1 MDFFIIFGV
10 IVLIILAILDL
21 VVGVG
26 NDAVNFLNSAIG
38 SRVASFKRI
47 MIVASIGI
55 FIGALS
61 SAGMMEI
68 AREGIFNP
76 EYFSLNEVLII
87 FLAVMISDVILLD
100 FFNTLGLPTS
110 TTVSILFELLGAAF
124 IVSCFKV
131 LSNNDPMNFL
141 FNINDVTNNIIIGYL
156 NWSKT
161 IQIISGIFLSIFIS
175 FTSGILIMFLSRLL
189 FGYQFRK
196 KMKLVGIL
204 WASLAMLSMS
214 YFMIYK
220 GLKSSYDTKKISK
233 QELIQYSKVINPKDS
248 IVLDDLVVIQDNNGI
263 VHKFEKKIEKNG
275 TIKYEIFF
283 GSKNIQ
289 EMVTYIKDHFIFIFS
304 FVFVFWFV
312 LFFILENYINFNT
325 NKIVVL
331 FGTFSLA
338 MAFAGNDLVNFIG
351 VPLAGWQSYVMFETA
366 NAASG
371 GVLNPN
377 NYQMIGL
384 KFPIQTPYFYLIIS
398 GLIMILTL
406 WFSKKARSVTETEVK
421 LGSNEEN
428 EEKFKA
434 NSFARFFVW
443 FSFKLIKIVKNIC
456 PNRFL
461 KLVEKQFKPIDLELK
476 EDQPAFDLIRA
487 SVNLTVASLLIA
499 LATSYKLPLSTTFV
513 SFMVAMGASLA
524 DRAWGRETAVYRVS
538 GVLHVIAGWLLTAL
552 IAFLIA
558 GLFALILIFLKL
570 KGLILLLFILVAT
583 IFYSSY
589 KHRIHRIANEKRKQD
604 IENMDATTKEIVLQ
618 KSAQDFLVSL
628 REIQKSYNLFLN
640 GLISENN
647 QKIKEGIKLYN
658 LVNENFSNIKTN
670 LFKVIKKIKVN
681 EQDAAQLYILSN
693 DIMLD
698 LLNCTQRIMSITE
711 NHVRNG
717 HKPLTIAQSESI
729 INIQNEVNQH
739 INQVVSYIDLEK
751 YQDDEDI
758 MSNKNEIFKMI
769 EDELSN
775 QVEGIISK
783 NYGFKNTDLV
793 FNILLETKD
802 IVAITNRVSNLYLR
816 LYQGVRPLS
825 KTSN

>member
-1 MDFFIIFGV
+1 MDFFLLFGV
-10 IVLIILAILDL
+10 IVLIILAVLDL

-38 SRVASFKRI
+38 SKVASFKRI
-47 MIVASIGI
+47 LIVASIGI

-76 EYFSLNEVLII
+76 AYFSLNEVLII

-124 IVSCFKV
+124 IVSCIKV
-131 LSNNDPMNFL
+131 MSNNEPMNFL
-141 FNINDVTNNIIIGYL
+141 FNINDVTNNIIGYL

-161 IQIISGIFLSIFIS
+161 TQIISGIFLSIFIA

-220 GLKSSYDTKKISK
+220 GLKSSYDTKEISVE
-233 QELIQYSKVINPKDS
+233 ELIQYSKVVNPKDS
-248 IVLDDLVVIQDNNGI
+248 IILNNTVVISDNNGI
-263 VHKFEKKIEKNG
+263 VHNFEKKISNSG
-275 TIKYEIFF
+275 IIKYEIFF
-283 GSKNIQ
+283 GSKKIK
-289 EMVTYIKDHFIFIFS
+289 EVVDYIKNHFVFIFS

-377 NYQMIGL
+377 TYQMIGL

-421 LGSNEEN
+421 LGSHEEN

-434 NSFARFFVW
+434 NKIARFFVW
-443 FSFKLIKIVKNIC
+443 ISFKIIKVVKKIC
-456 PNRFL
+456 PKRFL
-461 KLVEKQFKPIDLELK
+461 ILINRQFKPLSSENKD
-476 EDQPAFDLIRA
+476 DQPAFDLIRA

-524 DRAWGRETAVYRVS
+524 DRAWGRETAVYRIS

-558 GLFALILIFLKL
+558 GLFALILVLFKL
-570 KGLILLLFILVAT
+570 VGLILLLLILFAT
-583 IFYSSY
+583 IFYSNY
-589 KHRIHRIANEKRKQD
+589 KHRLKRIASDKRKQD
-604 IENMDATTKEIVLQ
+604 LENMDATTKDIVLQ
-618 KSAQDFLVSL
+618 KSAQDFLISL
-628 REIQKSYNLFLN
+628 KEIQKSYNLFLN

-658 LVNENFSNIKTN
+658 LVHENFSNIKTN

-698 LLNCTQRIMSITE
+698 LLNCTHRIMTITE
-711 NHVRNG
+711 NHVSNG
-717 HKPLTIAQSESI
+717 HKPLTIAQSESVQK
-729 INIQNEVNQH
+729 IQNEVNQH
-739 INQVVSYIDLEK
+739 INQVISYIDLEK
-751 YQDDEDI
+751 YQDDEDLK
-758 MSNKNEIFKMI
+758 SNKNEIFKMV
-769 EDELSN
+769 EDELSK

-816 LYQGVRPLS
+816 LYHGVRPLS
-825 KTSN
+825 KT